1 MGCCTSDQHLLSL
14 CSGEES
20 RVIFELVEYKISFI
34 ISASGSQIDFLSA
47 LMEPPALVLKNP
59 LGQGA

>member
-14 CSGEES
+14 CSSEES
-20 RVIFELVEYKISFI
+20 PVIFELVGHKISFI

-47 LMEPPALVLKNP
+47 LMEPTALVLKNP